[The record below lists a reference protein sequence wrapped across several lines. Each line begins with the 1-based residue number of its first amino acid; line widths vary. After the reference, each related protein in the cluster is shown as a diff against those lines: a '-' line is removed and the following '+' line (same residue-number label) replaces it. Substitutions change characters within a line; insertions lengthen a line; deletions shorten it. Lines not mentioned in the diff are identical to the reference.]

1 MPKRVLLGKP
11 PWNAP
16 IRCLEMLW
24 LETAYLYEELNETVM
39 ADTDWDQF
47 AKALQERKSEW
58 SPYFRKCLPVPDY
71 NVGTTASGID
81 WGKDIPLLVA
91 NSLKAMKGDYSSL
104 PTRHYICP
112 LV

>member
-11 PWNAP
+11 PADSP
-16 IRCLEMLW
+16 IRNLEVLW
-24 LETAYLYEELNETVM
+24 LDTAYLYEELNETVM
-39 ADTDWDQF
+39 VDTDWDQF

-58 SPYFRKCLPVPDY
+58 TPYFRECLPVPDY
-71 NVGTTASGID
+71 NVGTTASGIN
-81 WGKDIPLLVA
+81 WGKGIPLLVA
-91 NSLKAMKGDYSSL
+91 NRLTALKRDYSSL